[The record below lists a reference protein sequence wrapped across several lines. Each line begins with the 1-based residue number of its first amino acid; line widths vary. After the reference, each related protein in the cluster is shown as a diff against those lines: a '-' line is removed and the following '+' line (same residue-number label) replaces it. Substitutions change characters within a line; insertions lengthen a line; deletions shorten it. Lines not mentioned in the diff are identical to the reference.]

1 MEILKKIADTLYE
14 GDDRGMPALVQ
25 EALDSGYGPQ
35 EILDAMMEGMAV
47 VGQEFKEEILFIPE
61 VLCCCEAMS
70 AGAEVLKPLLKEGD
84 AADRGTVV
92 LGSVKGDMHD
102 IGKNLVRMMMEARGL
117 HVIDIGVD
125 VPEAR
130 FVEAVMEHQADI
142 CACSIL
148 LTTTMPETP
157 KVVRAFE
164 DAGIRDKVK
173 ILIGGAPITQEFC
186 DKTGCDAYAKDAGS
200 AAEIA
205 IALCQ
210 G

>member
-1 MEILKKIADTLYE
+1 
-14 GDDRGMPALVQ
+14 
-25 EALDSGYGPQ
+25 
-35 EILDAMMEGMAV
+35 
-47 VGQEFKEEILFIPE
+47 
-61 VLCCCEAMS
+61 MS
-70 AGAEVLKPLLKEGD
+70 AWAEVLKPLLKEGD

-92 LGSVKGDMHD
+92 LGSVKEDIHD
-102 IGKNLVRMMMEARGL
+102 IGKNLVRMMMESRGL

-142 CACSIL
+142 CTCSIL

-157 KVVRAFE
+157 KVGRAFE

-205 IALCQ
+205 IVLCQ

>member
-1 MEILKKIADTLYE
+1 MEYLKEITNCLYE
-14 GDDRGMPALVQ
+14 GDSPAMPQLVQ
-25 EALDSGYGPQ
+25 QALDNGHGAQ
-35 EILDAMMEGMAV
+35 EILDAMMDGMAV
-47 VGQEFKEEILFIPE
+47 VGQEFKDEILFIPE
-61 VLCCCEAMS
+61 VLCSCEAMS
-70 AGAEVLKPLLKEGD
+70 AGAEVLKPLLKDED
-84 AADRGTVV
+84 AKEMGTVV

-117 HVIDIGVD
+117 NVIDIGVD
-125 VPEAR
+125 VPEEK
-130 FVEAVMEHQADI
+130 FVEAVKTHHADV

-157 KVVRAFE
+157 KVVKAFE
-164 DAGIRDKVK
+164 EAGLRDAVK

-186 DKTGCDAYAKDAGS
+186 DRTGCDAYAKDAGS

-210 G
+210 A